1 MVVRF
6 ALSRVPTSRAR
17 SACHVRYR
25 PHNWTSVISCNGV
38 VSFSAWFLFCRRRAV
53 RGARAPPMQR
63 PERPEGH
70 RLCFPFAPS
79 QLDACYISNAFVPF
93 SAWAIP
99 ILKCRRI
106 AGLYNITKVVAVR
119 LYAAFR
125 VRSAQQNLA
134 LC

>member
-1 MVVRF
+1 MVPI
-6 ALSRVPTSRAR
+6 LPSS
-17 SACHVRYR
+17 CR
-25 PHNWTSVISCNGV
+25 PGRP
-38 VSFSAWFLFCRRRAV
+38 RR
-53 RGARAPPMQR
+53 PMQR

-79 QLDACYISNAFVPF
+79 QLDACYISNAFVPL
-93 SAWAIP
+93 SARANLSP
-99 ILKCRRI
+99 NVG
-106 AGLYNITKVVAVR
+106 AYVTGLYNITKVVAVR